1 MKKILLVSH
10 SQKYGGAEKCLH
22 EAAVGLRNRGFLVIV
37 MVPMNGE
44 LKTYLDK
51 DKIDCIVF
59 SYPWWVHFENEKRIY
74 LLHTLKKSLS
84 LIFRTLKFIQFL
96 IKEKPEAVIT
106 NTITIPCSAVA
117 SKFMNINHYWFIHE
131 LGKEDHG
138 LIFDFGFRFS
148 VNLMNFCSNKIII
161 NSEFVYRKYEKY
173 FNRNKVVII
182 DIDVPKPKSTN
193 KFELKAFD
201 IKDDQVN
208 LYIIGQIQPSKGQ
221 IQAVQVHQKLLENG
235 YNSCLTIIG
244 QRSNLDYY
252 NLVFDLSSKIKNITI
267 IDHSSNPFDL
277 INGHCIGLVCS
288 SNEAFGRVTI
298 EYMKMKIPVIGSNQG
313 NTPYLI
319 KDKVSGFIYEN
330 ENKIDLFEKIIYILN
345 NYNYLGKILENAET
359 FADENFNSDKYIT
372 SLEDSLN

>member
-10 SQKYGGAEKCLH
+10 SQRYGGAEKCLH

-51 DKIDCIVF
+51 DKIDCIIF

-74 LLHTLKKSLS
+74 LLYTLKKSLS

-96 IKEKPEAVIT
+96 IKEKPDAVVT

-148 VNLMNFCSNKIII
+148 SSVINFCSKKIII
-161 NSEFVYRKYEKY
+161 NSEFVCQKYAKY
-173 FNRNKVVII
+173 FNRNRVVII

-193 KFELKAFD
+193 KFEFGAFD
-201 IKDDQVN
+201 IKINQAN

-221 IQAVQVHQKLLENG
+221 LQAVRVHQKLLENG
-235 YNSCLTIIG
+235 YNSYLTIIG
-244 QRSNLDYY
+244 QKSNLDYY
-252 NLVFDLSSKIKNITI
+252 NLILNLSNKIKNIAI

-277 INGHCIGLVCS
+277 INGYSIGLVCS

-298 EYMKMKIPVIGSNQG
+298 EYMKIKTPVIGSNQG

-319 KDKVSGFIYEN
+319 MHEVSGFIYEN
-330 ENKIDLFEKIIYILN
+330 ENISDLYEKIIYVLN
-345 NYNYLGKILENAET
+345 HYSSLESMLKNAET
-359 FADENFNSDKYIT
+359 FANQNFNSDNYIS
-372 SLEDSLN
+372 SLESILK